1 MKRIRSLVR
10 QLWIENKKCREGFD
24 AMRDRVPDGT
34 VMQLNIN
41 NPQAHKVAKL
51 LAEETG
57 ETISVAVTK
66 ALREHRD
73 RVLFERPIRRAT
85 LLK

>member
-1 MKRIRSLVR
+1 
-10 QLWIENKKCREGFD
+10 
-24 AMRDRVPDGT
+24 MRDRVPDGT

-66 ALREHRD
+66 ALRGHCERI
-73 RVLFERPIRRAT
+73 LFERAIRRAT
-85 LLK
+85 LLR